1 MWLQSLDVSE
11 ATDHPSH
18 NGRVLTSK
26 LFGPPQ
32 LKAVQFDVPANSLN
46 EKESASA
53 AASKAVNS
61 SIANALMLAAEM
73 ARSSHSANSSTVDMT
88 DDSAHS
94 RKCQNLNIQF
104 VWFANC
110 TFSYFVCNDRNS
122 RHVVAGRS
130 RYIQKQARSG
140 CPRVLYRSRNYS
152 RRRTK
157 AKNRYS
163 IWNVLLFEFFFNFFI

>member
-104 VWFANC
+104 V
-110 TFSYFVCNDRNS
+110 
-122 RHVVAGRS
+122 
-130 RYIQKQARSG
+130 
-140 CPRVLYRSRNYS
+140 
-152 RRRTK
+152 
-157 AKNRYS
+157 
-163 IWNVLLFEFFFNFFI
+163 